1 MTKTESGP
9 CIMLL
14 LVHPQFVDRWEYSKD
29 QPSLPLVS
37 PSQNEFEMSRCFVR
51 ERNWGFFA
59 KVIARWLSPYITVAC
74 GESISLQELG
84 NTVDWRFEDQEI
96 APLPMFKI

>member
-1 MTKTESGP
+1 
-9 CIMLL
+9 MLL

-37 PSQNEFEMSRCFVR
+37 PSQNEFEMSRYFVQ

-59 KVIARWLSPYITVAC
+59 KAIVPWLSPYITVAC

-84 NTVDWRFEDQEI
+84 KKRSRPDDFLSCLCLRNVFCFTGG
-96 APLPMFKI
+96 